1 MILYL
6 VTTNP
11 NKLKEINDILP
22 DNFEIKS
29 INEIVSK
36 NEVEENGDTF
46 LQNAIKKVE
55 AFKEQSVYLL
65 SDDSGLEIECLK
77 GFPGV
82 KSARYLEDASYHE
95 KMESILK
102 KLKNCENRTARFRC
116 SAIFYDPFNEN
127 YFASE
132 GYVKGT
138 ISRTIKGKKGF
149 GYDPIFV
156 PDGYNKTFGE
166 LGHDVKSKI
175 SHRVNAFKKLFSL
188 IDLYFEQE

>member
-11 NKLKEINDILP
+11 NKLKEINDIAP
-22 DNFEIKS
+22 ERFNIRS

-55 AFKEQSVYLL
+55 AFKKHSVYLL
-65 SDDSGLEIECLK
+65 SDDSGLEIDYLK

-82 KSARYLEDASYHE
+82 KSARYLGNASYQK

-102 KLKNCENRTARFRC
+102 KLENIGQRNSRFRC
-116 SAIFYDPFNEN
+116 TAVFYDPFNLH

-132 GYVKGT
+132 GYVEGT
-138 ISRTIKGKKGF
+138 ISHAIKGTKGF
-149 GYDPIFV
+149 GYDPIFM
-156 PDGYNKTFGE
+156 PKGYNKTFGE
-166 LGHDVKSKI
+166 LGKEIKSKI
-175 SHRVNAFKKLFSL
+175 SHRVKAFKKLFSL
-188 IDLYFEQE
+188 IDLYCVQE